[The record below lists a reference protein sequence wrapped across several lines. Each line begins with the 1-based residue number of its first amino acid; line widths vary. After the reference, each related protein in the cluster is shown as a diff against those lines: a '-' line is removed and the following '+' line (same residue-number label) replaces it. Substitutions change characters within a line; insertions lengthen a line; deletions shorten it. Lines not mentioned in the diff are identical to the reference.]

1 MQDLHLIGVHEDGEH
16 LLLVDDSGAEFRL
29 RLDDAVRQAARREP
43 RIESLP
49 PREAPPLGPREVQ
62 AMIRAGATAEEAAV
76 RAGWTV
82 EKVHRYDGP
91 ILAEREHIATT
102 AGRAR
107 LRGRYGD
114 HGATLA
120 ERVDERLSARGV
132 PAESV
137 TWDSWRTEDG
147 QWTVVVAF
155 LAGGRARQASW
166 AFSRQT
172 VTVQALDDEALWLS
186 GDDGIDRVPTTQPL
200 PVAPSQVRSRPPEDE
215 GQPLSD
221 EDHEVDPPESEEHF
235 DLADSVRNQSAA
247 RHRRGGFTRRTHRVE
262 VAPAS
267 TDASP
272 TSVPPVEDPA
282 GPEGSALTP
291 IDYDPDVMGLPPGAH
306 SDPDPDGADGL
317 PEPVAAEAA
326 KQATKPVRRH
336 TKVAAP
342 RTRRGSTTRSPVAV
356 QDLGGVSA
364 GAEAAGALSA
374 PSGRA
379 SRRRRTAHEESAP
392 VAVEPESSAAEDRA
406 EPETRASRRASRTR
420 AKGRASVPS
429 WDDVMFGSKSKD

>member
-49 PREAPPLGPREVQ
+49 PRDAPPLGPREVQ

-186 GDDGIDRVPTTQPL
+186 GDDDIDRVPTTQPL
-200 PVAPSQVRSRPPEDE
+200 PITPSQVRSRSSEDE
-215 GQPLSD
+215 SGPHPEEEHESGQ
-221 EDHEVDPPESEEHF
+221 EDPEEHF

-247 RHRRGGFTRRTHRVE
+247 RHRRGGFARRSHRVE
-262 VAPAS
+262 VTPAS

-272 TSVPPVEDPA
+272 TSLPPVEEPA
-282 GPEGSALTP
+282 GPEGAALAP
-291 IDYDPDVMGLPPGAH
+291 IDYDPEVMGLPPGAH
-306 SDPDPDGADGL
+306 SSPDPDGVDGL
-317 PEPVAAEAA
+317 PEPAAAEAA
-326 KQATKPVRRH
+326 RKATTPTRRH

-342 RTRRGSTTRSPVAV
+342 RPRRGSTARTPVSV
-356 QDLGGVSA
+356 QDPA
-364 GAEAAGALSA
+364 DAARDSESVGALSA
-374 PSGRA
+374 PSGRP
-379 SRRRRTAHEESAP
+379 SRRRRAAHEDDP
-392 VAVEPESSAAEDRA
+392 AVSA
-406 EPETRASRRASRTR
+406 EPENTSTEEATETGTRAGHRASRARS
-420 AKGRASVPS
+420 KGRASVPS
-429 WDDVMFGSKSKD
+429 WDDVMFGSKPKG